1 MFYVKLVIHSIHSCI
16 HHHLDPNTE
25 KDMDWMVPRLLLH
38 ALLLVA
44 YQLITSIS
52 STVFIQPMQ
61 TCIQH
66 EAVGLLYSF
75 MHSVSIVFK
84 YCQRHGPNSLQATTR
99 AHCSTPTNNVHHTQK
114 YSNDACKSVFRSKR
128 ILSSIHWCIHHD
140 LYSDIKYTRRDMTR
154 MMSSTHHH
162 HYDAVSYKHMD
173 TNKVEPNSFERFN
186 FDQISPYCVNSY
198 M

>member
-1 MFYVKLVIHSIHSCI
+1 
-16 HHHLDPNTE
+16 
-25 KDMDWMVPRLLLH
+25 MVPRLLLH

-66 EAVGLLYSF
+66 EAVGLLHSF
-75 MHSVSIVFK
+75 MHSSSLAFK
-84 YCQRHGPNSLQATTR
+84 YRQRYGPNSLQATTR
-99 AHCSTPTNNVHHTQK
+99 APCSTPTNNVHHTQK
-114 YSNDACKSVFRSKR
+114 YSNDACKSVFRVKK
-128 ILSSIHWCIHHD
+128 ILSSVHRCIHHHD

-186 FDQISPYCVNSY
+186 FDQISLYCVNSY
-198 M
+198 V